1 MARVTKAVASRKRR
15 KKVLDQAKGA
25 RGRASKT
32 FRVARQRV
40 DKSLQYAY
48 RDRRVKKRTF
58 RALWITRI
66 NAAARLEGLTYGK
79 LMNLL
84 KKAGITINRKMLAE
98 QAVSEQGLGAVI
110 SKVKAK

>member
-1 MARVTKAVASRKRR
+1 MARVTKAVASRARR
-15 KKVLDQAKGA
+15 KKVLKLAKGA

-32 FRVARQRV
+32 LRVARQRV

-48 RDRRVKKRTF
+48 RDRRAKKRTF

-79 LMNLL
+79 LINLL
-84 KKAGITINRKMLAE
+84 KKANINLNRKMLAE
-98 QAVSEQGLGAVI
+98 QALSEKGLSGLI
-110 SKVKAK
+110 AKLK